1 MGKSIINYLSSY
13 KTSIVLLL
21 IYAFVLALATV
32 IEKYG
37 GTPVAKAF
45 VYYSP
50 AMFLLYGLIV
60 ANFFVTSIKYGL
72 LKIKKHGFLVV
83 HLSFVIII
91 TGALVTHLFSKEGTI
106 HLREKETT
114 DYMVIQTNKENTHH
128 KLPFSIELVEFTLE
142 RYPGSTSPSSYESK
156 ILIHTNGQVEEKVIS
171 MNNVLDI
178 KGYRLFQAS
187 YDKDEQGS
195 ILSVNKDVAGRN
207 ITYAGY
213 VLLFIGLILCFTG
226 RNTRFRQLS
235 RQLKQLRNTHH
246 SERSEESVGFGHNS
260 RFSTSFRMTLFLIII
275 LSATTQLNA
284 QQQLTINKEHATQ
297 FGALPMLSNRGR
309 VEPVNTFASEILRK
323 LHKADKIGEQNADQF
338 ILSLLSLPEMWKQ
351 IPFINYS
358 NKDIAF
364 NHDLH
369 ENYCSYAEM
378 FDSNGRY
385 KLIGDLEE
393 AFGKPASQRNKYDKD
408 LIKLDEQINIF
419 HQLITMQMLSIPD
432 DYTNTV
438 RTAIQTG
445 NWDEANVVLKLLSNQ
460 RKEEMLQ
467 HTEYSKIET
476 ELLYNKL
483 NIFRTCK
490 KGYLILG
497 GLLLVLS
504 FISFFSVTRWLTWG
518 KRILISLIFV
528 TLLYHIFGIAMRWY
542 IAGYAPWSNSYETM
556 VYLALISV
564 LGGLLFVRHNSL
576 PLALATLF
584 GGVILFVSG
593 LNWMNP
599 QITPLVPVLK
609 SPWLMI
615 HVAVVMIAYSFFGIS
630 FLLGLTNLLLLRINR
645 HKQAITFRIKELTII
660 NEMSLLAGLAFM
672 VAGVFI
678 GAVWANESWGRYWGW
693 DPKETWALITI
704 IVYAMV
710 THLHLIKQWNTPQRF
725 NLLSVLAFASVLM
738 TYFGVNYLLSGMHS
752 YN

>member
-1 MGKSIINYLSSY
+1 MGKSIIKYLSSY
-13 KTSIVLLL
+13 RTSIVLLL
-21 IYAFVLALATV
+21 IYAFVLAVATV
-32 IEKYG
+32 IEKYS
-37 GTPVAKAF
+37 GTPAAKAF

-50 AMFLLYGLIV
+50 VTFLLYGLIV
-60 ANFFVTSIKYGL
+60 ANFFASSIKHGL
-72 LKIKKHGFLVV
+72 LKAKKPGFLIV
-83 HLSFVIII
+83 HLSFVIIL
-91 TGALVTHLFSKEGTI
+91 TGALVTHLFGKEGII
-106 HLREKETT
+106 HLREKEIT
-114 DYMVIQTNKENTHH
+114 DYMGVQTGNEIAMH
-128 KLPFSIELVEFTLE
+128 KLPFALELVEFTLE
-142 RYPGSTSPSSYESK
+142 RYPGSTSPSSYESRVR
-156 ILIHTNGQVEEKVIS
+156 IHTNGHAEEKVIS

-178 KGYRLFQAS
+178 EGYRLFQAS

-207 ITYAGY
+207 ITYTGY

-235 RQLKQLRNTHH
+235 KQLRQIKNGA
-246 SERSEESVGFGHNS
+246 VLL
-260 RFSTSFRMTLFLIII
+260 MI
-275 LSATTQLNA
+275 LLLPVSANA
-284 QQQLTINKEHATQ
+284 QQQPTINQEHATQ
-297 FGALPMLSNRGR
+297 FGSLPMLSNRGR

-323 LHKADKIGEQNADQF
+323 LHKADKIGSQNANQF
-338 ILSLLSLPEMWKQ
+338 MLSLLALPEMWER
-351 IPFINYS
+351 IPFISYS

-364 NHDLH
+364 NHDLN
-369 ENYCSYAEM
+369 ENYCSYNEM

-393 AFGKPASQRNKYDKD
+393 AFAKPASQRNKYDKD

-419 HQLITMQMLSIPD
+419 YQLVTMQMLNLPD
-432 DYTNTV
+432 VYTDAV
-438 RTAIQTG
+438 RIGIQTG
-445 NWDEANVVLKLLSNQ
+445 NWNEANSALKELNDQ
-460 RKEEMLQ
+460 RKEEMLNPAN
-467 HTEYSKIET
+467 YNKIEA
-476 ELLYNKL
+476 ELCYNNL

-490 KGYLILG
+490 KAYLILG
-497 GLLLVLS
+497 GLLLVFSFLS
-504 FISFFSVTRWLTWG
+504 FFLNSRRIAVVR
-518 KRILISLIFV
+518 RILIGMIFLA
-528 TLLYHIFGIAMRWY
+528 LLYHLFGISLRWY

-556 VYLALISV
+556 VYLALITV
-564 LGGLLFVRHNSL
+564 LGGLLFARHNPL

-615 HVAVVMIAYSFFGIS
+615 HVAVVMIAYGFFGIS
-630 FLLGLTNLLLLRINR
+630 FLLGSTNLILLRINKNR
-645 HKQAITFRIKELTII
+645 PTITNRIKELTII

-710 THLHLIKQWNTPQRF
+710 THLRLVKKWNTPQLF
-725 NLLSVLAFASVLM
+725 NLLTTLAFTSVLM